1 MAKCTVW
8 NVLTAAAKYDGS
20 ATAHKDVV
28 ANLQKHGHHAKMSD
42 AWCTETIMSILY
54 DAGGIDLVGGY
65 SQVSDNVKKKAEKL
79 GIYHKGS
86 DGILPGDIIIYGTNG
101 DPNHTELA
109 VGHNVTISGNY
120 NKGCGRRSW
129 KGRHVMGYVRPK
141 YAPMG
146 EMDNLQATIAA
157 CDVMLDVYGSGETR
171 ERQLSVFGKANAK
184 KIQDEVTRVWGS
196 DDKISFDMAVYII
209 SGRAGKDPYRKKRLG
224 TFARRAQDRVEEIYA
239 LHTRSKEQAA
249 RDVIADKY
257 GKLAVRELLLTFNGY
272 KPADVQAIVDKLMKA
287 ATKPSE
293 TTAADPVKIRLYVP
307 RFWENDQDKYFG
319 DESIFLQY
327 AKDGKT
333 IDHAIVFDTGM
344 AGSLGV
350 KKLTAL
356 TKKVDAIVVT
366 HDHGDHMGLVKA
378 MIDACEVGRVYLP
391 VQDGIRKYQKK
402 YAQRMDSLEKY
413 CQTRKVPVPVTYLKP
428 GDSFTVGSITC
439 KAIFQANADK
449 LPEKDGHHFINN
461 MSMVYK
467 VIVGGIWT
475 VLIGGD
481 LSADGIRQMMAAGV
495 DFLCDIFKFFWH
507 SDRGAI
513 LEAFVKK
520 LKGVLIGYTQYH
532 HNEKRS
538 NGRKATHDL
547 LRNVGAVVVRSCE
560 DGEIF
565 MDMEG
570 RTLTLT
576 TSKGIKKVFKK

>member
-1 MAKCTVW
+1 MATKCTVW
-8 NVLTAAAKYDGS
+8 DVLKAAAKYDGS
-20 ATAHKDVV
+20 PTAHKDVV
-28 ANLQKHGHHAKMSD
+28 KTLQAKGHHVSMSD
-42 AWCTETIMSILY
+42 EWCTETIMSILY
-54 DAGGIDLVGGY
+54 DAGGIDLVWGY

-224 TFARRAQDRVEEIYA
+224 TFARRAQNRVEEIYA

-257 GKLAVRELLLTFNGY
+257 GKLAVRELLLKFNGY

-293 TTAADPVKIRLYVP
+293 TTAADPVKVRLYVP
-307 RFWENDQDKYFG
+307 RFWENDPDKYFG
-319 DESIFLQY
+319 DEAIFLQY
-327 AKDGKT
+327 DKAGN
-333 IDHAIVFDTGM
+333 IVHSVLFDTGM
-344 AGSLGV
+344 SGSLAV
-350 KKLTAL
+350 KKLKAL
-356 TKKVDAIVVT
+356 PLNGRIDAIVLS
-366 HDHGDHMGLVKA
+366 HDHGDHTGNVKA
-378 MIDACEVGRVYLP
+378 ILDSFEVGHLYMPEQSGV
-391 VQDGIRKYQKK
+391 RKYRKS
-402 YAQRMDSLEKY
+402 YAERMDSYEKHA
-413 CQTRKVPVPVTYLKP
+413 KKKGVPVTYLKK
-428 GDSFTVGSITC
+428 GDSFTVGVISC
-439 KAIFQANADK
+439 KAIFLANADK
-449 LPEKDGHHFINN
+449 LPEKDSHHFINN
-461 MSMVYK
+461 MSLV
-467 VIVGGIWT
+467 VRITVDGTWR

-481 LSADGIRQMMAAGV
+481 LSADGIRQMIAAGV
-495 DFLCDIFKFFWH
+495 DFACDVFKFFWH

-513 LEAFVKK
+513 LKEFAKK
-520 LKGVLIGYTQYH
+520 LKGVFIGYTQYRH
-532 HNEKRS
+532 AERKG
-538 NGRKATHDL
+538 NGRKSTHDL
-547 LRNVGAVVVRSCE
+547 LRNVGAFVVRNCE
-560 DGEIF
+560 DGEIYI
-565 MDMEG
+565 DMAG

-576 TSKGIKKVFKK
+576 TSKGVKKSFRK